1 MVIAKHFS
9 MMPMYYNKAAELG
22 DDPVERLK
30 LIISAEIGNVIYN
43 KSFEKPLNPILGET
57 YEAHG
62 QDGASIYIE
71 QISHHPPISGMLV
84 EHENYKMQ
92 GTMEW
97 SIKAGLQSAD
107 VDYLGQRKLTFP
119 DGGEIICNIAKDKI
133 YGLFMGTF
141 GHQITGKLEYRDE
154 KNKLTAYVDFGAYMF
169 KKQDYV
175 WGEIKKD
182 GKRVSE
188 ITGNYM
194 GWLSFDDVRYWDY
207 RESDKVNYP
216 VEGAPY
222 HLPSD
227 SRNRTDGIFLVTR
240 PVEEAQT
247 EKERLENIQRKDK
260 AMREASAARRESGGP
275 KFVLK
280 TADESQD

>member
-9 MMPMYYNKAAELG
+9 MFPMYYNKASALD

-30 LIISAEIGNVIYN
+30 LIISAEVGNVIYN

-71 QISHHPPISGMLV
+71 QISHHPPISGMHV

-107 VDYLGQRKLTFP
+107 VDYIGQRKLTFP
-119 DGGEIICNIAKDKI
+119 DGGEIIWNIAKDKI

-141 GHQITGKLEYRDE
+141 GH
-154 KNKLTAYVDFGAYMF
+154 
-169 KKQDYV
+169 
-175 WGEIKKD
+175 
-182 GKRVSE
+182 
-188 ITGNYM
+188 
-194 GWLSFDDVRYWDY
+194 
-207 RESDKVNYP
+207 
-216 VEGAPY
+216 
-222 HLPSD
+222 
-227 SRNRTDGIFLVTR
+227 
-240 PVEEAQT
+240 
-247 EKERLENIQRKDK
+247 
-260 AMREASAARRESGGP
+260 
-275 KFVLK
+275 
-280 TADESQD
+280 